1 MVAERIYTNPCV
13 THHNRTEIEVA
24 RMKILLTGGSGY
36 IGRNLLRL
44 WNGNHEVYAL
54 SRQKPD
60 SDETKGIQWI
70 ETDLEKGFSANELP
84 KTIDAVVH
92 LAQAR
97 ARFPAEA
104 KELFTVNVASTFIM
118 ASSGNVY
125 TLGTK
130 PHGENET
137 LNAPDFYATTKQ
149 LSETILHGYKDYF
162 TVINLR
168 LFAPYGPG
176 QIQRMIPTIIEKV
189 RAGQPVTLNN
199 NGQPRTN
206 PIYIDDLV
214 SVFDQTLRLT
224 GFQTI
229 NVAGPDIVSIED
241 LARLAGAALGREPFF
256 ERHSVP
262 AVWDLIGDI
271 SRMHSLFRP
280 TSWIKPSEGIRRV
293 VEVQLSNV

>member
-104 KELFTVNVASTFIM
+104 KELFTVNVASTQGLADYARRAAAKSFIM
-118 ASSGNVY
+118 ASSGN
-125 TLGTK
+125 
-130 PHGENET
+130 
-137 LNAPDFYATTKQ
+137 
-149 LSETILHGYKDYF
+149 
-162 TVINLR
+162 
-168 LFAPYGPG
+168 
-176 QIQRMIPTIIEKV
+176 
-189 RAGQPVTLNN
+189 
-199 NGQPRTN
+199 
-206 PIYIDDLV
+206 
-214 SVFDQTLRLT
+214 
-224 GFQTI
+224 
-229 NVAGPDIVSIED
+229 
-241 LARLAGAALGREPFF
+241 
-256 ERHSVP
+256 
-262 AVWDLIGDI
+262 
-271 SRMHSLFRP
+271 
-280 TSWIKPSEGIRRV
+280 
-293 VEVQLSNV
+293 